1 MIGLEIKIRRNAT
14 GKSVRTLAKECN
26 ISAGFLSNIENG
38 TRRCTV
44 STARELDRVFDTGT
58 YFVALAHQSV
68 GARLHPSMIQEGDD
82 VKRRTFMSTALV
94 TGAVSATAM
103 TMPDMAHAAHFAEGG
118 SSTSGTIVSGSHV
131 TAIRSFSAALTAA
144 DETSG
149 GGIGRT
155 AVDQF
160 YASDID
166 KLIASDFD
174 STEVKRDAFALAS
187 EVAFLCAWKAHDIG
201 REAAALKYYDDALK
215 LARESKVPGAD
226 AFVLWGKAVQSYDTV
241 TVSSAKD
248 SLSWAKEGA
257 AAAKD
262 LGGHTQALMETT
274 VARIHAES
282 GNHSAA
288 RKALARV
295 EDQLNTDMV
304 GDDPGIVGIWCPH
317 KANVLNQAGRVVGVL
332 GAWDEAVEYTTA
344 ARDLWNRDTHAR
356 AWGMDTY
363 LVGHALYKSGDEAGA
378 ESAWRDSL
386 DVMTTMDSKRCRD
399 LIDEIDGYMPH
410 LVAEAGTR

>member
-1 MIGLEIKIRRNAT
+1 MIGFQIKARRLAA

-26 ISAGFLSNIENG
+26 ISPGYLSNIENHR
-38 TRRCTV
+38 RRCSP
-44 STARELDRVFDTGT
+44 STARELDRVLITGT
-58 YFVALAHQSV
+58 YFFELAHQSA
-68 GARLHPSMIQEGDD
+68 GAVLHPSTIQEGDD
-82 VKRRTFMSTALV
+82 VKRRTFMTTALA
-94 TGAVSATAM
+94 TGAVSAAAM
-103 TMPDMAHAAHFAEGG
+103 TLPDVAHAAHFAEGG
-118 SSTSGTIVSGSHV
+118 TSSSGSVVSGSHV
-131 TAIRSFSAALTAA
+131 SAIRSFSAALTAA
-144 DETSG
+144 DESSG

-160 YASDID
+160 FASDIN
-166 KLIASDFD
+166 KLISSDFD
-174 STEVKRDAFALAS
+174 STEVKRDAFALAA

-201 REAAALKYYDDALK
+201 REKAALGYYDDALK

-257 AAAKD
+257 DAAKQ

-274 VARIHAES
+274 VARIHAEA
-282 GNHSAA
+282 GDHTAA

-295 EDQLNTDMV
+295 EDQLNTDMD

-332 GAWDEAVEYTTA
+332 GAWDEAVDYTTA

-378 ESAWRDSL
+378 ETQWRDSL
-386 DVMTTMDSKRCRD
+386 EVMTTMDSKRCRD
-399 LIDEIDGYMPH
+399 LIDEIEGYMPH
-410 LVAEAGTR
+410 LVAEFAR